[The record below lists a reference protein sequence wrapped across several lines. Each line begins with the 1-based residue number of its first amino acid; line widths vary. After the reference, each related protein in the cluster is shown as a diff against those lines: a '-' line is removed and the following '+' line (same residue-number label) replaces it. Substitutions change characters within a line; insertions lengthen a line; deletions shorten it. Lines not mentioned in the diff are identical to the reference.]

1 MKKTLLL
8 ILQVAVTL
16 VVLFLVF
23 RDPVR
28 RAQMAEALGRA
39 DKWWIAIGLAVGS
52 LTYVAGTI
60 RFGVLLRAQ
69 GIFLPWTRVFGIFMV
84 GLFFNLF
91 GLGATGGDVV
101 KIFYIL
107 RETGEKKTAAAFT
120 VLMDRVIG
128 LVALVLIAVG
138 FVTFR
143 YRWLTQ
149 TPGTAA
155 LVTAFSI
162 VLTAAMGFILAAVF
176 LAATGLA
183 GRLPARLPGRAKIL
197 ELVTVFQNFGRDW
210 RRLGVALAVSF
221 VAHGAMFFTFYAAGR
236 SLNAGVKL
244 LVLAALMPIVNTIL
258 SLPISVSGVGVREK
272 LFEELL
278 GGLCGVPP
286 SLAVLI
292 SVIGFSI
299 GVFYCLLG
307 GVVYL
312 FFRSP
317 AAATVVDA
325 DADAP

>member
-1 MKKTLLL
+1 MKKSLLL
-8 ILQVAVTL
+8 ILQFAVT
-16 VVLFLVF
+16 VFVLYLVF
-23 RDPVR
+23 RDPIR
-28 RAQMAEALGRA
+28 RAQMAEALARA
-39 DKWWIAIGLAVGS
+39 DKGWIALGVAIGS
-52 LTYVAGTI
+52 LTYIAGTI
-60 RFGVLLRAQ
+60 RFGVLLRVQ
-69 GIFLPWTRVFGIFMV
+69 GIFLPWARVFGIFMV

-107 RETGEKKTAAAFT
+107 REAGEKKTAAAFT

-138 FVTFR
+138 FVSFR
-143 YRWLTQ
+143 YNWLTQ
-149 TPGTAA
+149 TPATAA

-162 VLTAAMGFILAAVF
+162 VLAAAMGAIVAAAF
-176 LAATGLA
+176 LAVTGLA
-183 GRLPARLPGRAKIL
+183 GKLPAGLPGRAKIL
-197 ELVTVFQNFGRDW
+197 ELVDVFQNFGRDW
-210 RRLGVALAVSF
+210 RSLCGALAISF

-236 SLNAGVKL
+236 SLNAGVRL
-244 LVLAALMPIVNTIL
+244 LDLAALMPIVNTIL
-258 SLPISVSGVGVREK
+258 SLPISISGVGVREK

-278 GGLCGVPP
+278 GGLCGVPA

-317 AAATVVDA
+317 AARAAAVEEIKT
-325 DADAP
+325 P

>member
-1 MKKTLLL
+1 MKKILLTV
-8 ILQVAVTL
+8 LQIAVTL
-16 VVLFLVF
+16 GVLYIVF

-28 RAQMAEALGRA
+28 RTQMAEALGQA
-39 DKWWIAIGLAVGS
+39 DKWWIVIGVAVGS
-52 LTYVAGTI
+52 LTYLTGAI
-60 RFGVLLRAQ
+60 RFRVLLRVQ
-69 GIFLPWTRVFGIFMV
+69 GIFLPWGRVFGIFMV

-101 KIFYIL
+101 KIFYVL
-107 RETGEKKTAAAFT
+107 REAGEKKTAAAFT

-128 LVALVLIAVG
+128 LVALVLMAVG
-138 FVTFR
+138 FVSFR

-162 VLTAAMGFILAAVF
+162 VLAAAMGTIVAAVF
-176 LAATGLA
+176 LAWTGLA
-183 GRLPARLPGRAKIL
+183 ERLPARLPGRARII
-197 ELVTVFQNFGRDW
+197 ELVEVFQNFGRDG
-210 RRLGVALAVSF
+210 RSLIFALLLSF
-221 VAHGAMFFTFYAAGR
+221 VAHSAMFFTFYAAGR
-236 SLNAGVKL
+236 SLHAGVKL
-244 LVLAALMPIVNTIL
+244 IDLAALMPIVNTIV

-299 GVFYCLLG
+299 GIFYCLLG

-312 FFRSP
+312 LFRSP
-317 AAATVVDA
+317 VPMTAAAA
-325 DADAP
+325 EIKLP